1 MQNILEIKE
10 NLKTKQQKHTQIVL
24 NAALGSAEGGENEII
39 YDPTTMQLSIT
50 RGVTLDE
57 VDGHHRIR
65 ATEMCYVEN
74 GNVDFDWI
82 ILLTN
87 WSDQEVKIYQGQLAK
102 ATPIATERRKA
113 LLGERKSDLILK
125 DLIPKSEL
133 KNKVSQ
139 TTDIHRSVGELV
151 SYELLAKTI
160 DDEFKNFNL
169 DKMINVYN
177 VTEFLIKF
185 FNFLFGKYENEFLN
199 DPKKYREVSLI
210 NQNNVI
216 GVGYIVLA
224 RRMME
229 NKLDPSEIMRIMD
242 TINFSKDNK
251 DWVELGILNEKGNIT
266 DTPKARKAIKEY
278 FEKINI

>member
-1 MQNILEIKE
+1 
-10 NLKTKQQKHTQIVL
+10 
-24 NAALGSAEGGENEII
+24 
-39 YDPTTMQLSIT
+39 
-50 RGVTLDE
+50 
-57 VDGHHRIR
+57 
-65 ATEMCYVEN
+65 
-74 GNVDFDWI
+74 
-82 ILLTN
+82 
-87 WSDQEVKIYQGQLAK
+87 
-102 ATPIATERRKA
+102 
-113 LLGERKSDLILK
+113 
-125 DLIPKSEL
+125 
-133 KNKVSQ
+133 
-139 TTDIHRSVGELV
+139 
-151 SYELLAKTI
+151 
-160 DDEFKNFNL
+160 
-169 DKMINVYN
+169 MINVYN

-251 DWVELGILNEKGNIT
+251 DWIELGILNEKGNIT